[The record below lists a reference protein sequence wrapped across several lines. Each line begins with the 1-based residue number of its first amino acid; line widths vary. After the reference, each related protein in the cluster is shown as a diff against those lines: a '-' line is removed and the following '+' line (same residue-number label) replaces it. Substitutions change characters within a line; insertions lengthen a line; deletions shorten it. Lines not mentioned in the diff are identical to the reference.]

1 VAMEPPTSLLR
12 TREQLDVEEDG
23 RRGEDAP
30 FQQQL
35 PALFELMRQ
44 TEEKVR
50 DIERDSSSFDVQE
63 LELLSR
69 ADVDARVRAEQN
81 HAVRLAKEGAWTF
94 FVWFVSGLSFTRHTP
109 RVRRDAARG
118 GSQNPGRVIEHARCF
133 YRTIL

>member
-1 VAMEPPTSLLR
+1 MEPPTSLLR

-94 FVWFVSGLSFTRHTP
+94 FVGCVRSVVHASHTQSSK
-109 RVRRDAARG
+109 RCSARRFSKSWTSD
-118 GSQNPGRVIEHARCF
+118 
-133 YRTIL
+133 